1 MSDTRF
7 TSIEVEDIFAYRGLS
22 RIDLSACTDERNV
35 VIVTGKNG
43 AGKTS
48 LLNAIK
54 LLFLGAENESMRRVL
69 FGKTPVS
76 ARHFV
81 VGLPGRWYGVF
92 NITAPP
98 QNPARVAMEWTVGRR
113 KFRAERFFERNIS
126 VQGYRES
133 LKVTVD
139 GGLVV
144 DGPAVL
150 LQLLPREVVP
160 FFFFDGEEI
169 QSLADSEG
177 GRERVEIERLLG
189 LSFVAILLRELELY
203 TKAKYKVG
211 LPTDVSL
218 DIVRNENKEREAQA
232 RIESANKARI
242 SLEEEIQEHRNQ
254 QVRLD
259 EERNLLRTGISEADR
274 NRMITR
280 INILTSEREKLAG
293 EIAEELPIE
302 SPWLVNL
309 DLVRKAFGSLESY
322 FGVGATPDLVRRLHD
337 DLPVELLRRLARQR
351 PPIMLDEHQQKQFQ
365 LDVEQALDIVGVA
378 ARQDDNPMFTSLS
391 PRQINSLH
399 RRFLIWSDRGASLA
413 SAQAERLRSMR
424 QMTHEQ
430 LQAEHTLDEAEITT
444 NEARQHFNALTEKIA
459 ALETKVQFNLQSIGQ
474 HRFEEDQ
481 AQKEVNSTR
490 EATRRLHVR
499 YEEVTRKNQA
509 YQFGVKVSKALQH
522 YREQKRARI
531 RKSVEDRLN
540 QRIGTLLAPSQL
552 IKSIRLDKQFNMT
565 YWDERGSEVARRS
578 TSAGMRQLVAMSML
592 WALKDE
598 AAKPL
603 PVVIDTPLGRI
614 DRENRALLMSEYF
627 PRAGN
632 PLVLL
637 PTNSEFSTED
647 DLNLAS
653 RIARRYVIQN
663 NGGDQARIV
672 ESDSPQSRGRSA

>member
-1 MSDTRF
+1 MSNTQF
-7 TSIEVEDIFAYRGLS
+7 SSIEVEDIFAYRGLS
-22 RIDLSACTDERNV
+22 RIDLSACTDDRNV

-54 LLFLGAENESMRRVL
+54 LLFLGADNESMRRVL
-69 FGKTPVS
+69 FGNTPVG

-81 VGLPGRWYGVF
+81 LGLPGRWYGVF
-92 NITAPP
+92 NTTAPVE
-98 QNPARVAMEWTVGRR
+98 NPARVAMEWTEGSR
-113 KFRAERFFERNIS
+113 KFRAERFFERTIS
-126 VQGYRES
+126 VQGYRET
-133 LKVTVD
+133 LRVTVD

-144 DGPAVL
+144 DGPALL
-150 LQLLPREVVP
+150 LQLLPKEVVP

-189 LSFVAILLRELELY
+189 LSFVAILLRELDLY
-203 TKAKYKVG
+203 AKAKYKVG

-218 DIVRNENKEREAQA
+218 EIVRNENKEREAQA
-232 RIESANKARI
+232 RIESANKARV
-242 SLEEEIQEHRNQ
+242 SLEEEIQAHRNE
-254 QVRLD
+254 QVRFD

-280 INILTSEREKLAG
+280 IKILKSEREKLAG
-293 EIAEELPIE
+293 EIAEELPME

-309 DLVRKAFGSLESY
+309 DLVRKAFRSLDSHI
-322 FGVGATPDLVRRLHD
+322 GVGVTPDLVKRLHNE
-337 DLPVELLRRLARQR
+337 LPIELLRRLAGQR
-351 PPIMLDEHQQKQFQ
+351 PPVILDEHQQRQFE
-365 LDVEQALDIVGVA
+365 LDVEDVLKNVGVA
-378 ARQDDNPMFTSLS
+378 ARQNDNQMFASLS
-391 PRQINSLH
+391 PRQVNLLH

-413 SAQAERLRSMR
+413 SAQADRLRSMR

-430 LQAEHTLDEAEITT
+430 IQAEQNLDEAEITT
-444 NEARQHFNALTEKIA
+444 NEARQHFNALTEKITW
-459 ALETKVQFNLQSIGQ
+459 LETKIQVNLQSIGQ
-474 HRFEEDQ
+474 YRSEEEQ
-481 AQKEVNSTR
+481 AQRELNSTR

-509 YQFGVKVSKALQH
+509 YQFGVKVSKALLN

-540 QRIGTLLAPSQL
+540 ERIGTLLAPSQL

-565 YWDERGSEVARRS
+565 YWDERGNEVARRS

-647 DLNLAS
+647 DFNLAS
-653 RIARRYVIQN
+653 RIARRYLIQN

-672 ESDSPQSRGRSA
+672 PADSAQIRGNSA

>member
-1 MSDTRF
+1 MGDTRF

-35 VIVTGKNG
+35 VIVTGQNG

-69 FGKTPVS
+69 FGNTPVG

-81 VGLPGRWYGVF
+81 LGLPGRWYGVF
-92 NITAPP
+92 NTTAP
-98 QNPARVAMEWTVGRR
+98 QESPARIAMEWTVGSRR
-113 KFRAERFFERNIS
+113 FRAERFFERTIS
-126 VQGYRES
+126 VQGYRET
-133 LKVTVD
+133 LKVTMD
-139 GGLVV
+139 GGHVV
-144 DGPAVL
+144 DAPAVL
-150 LQLLPREVVP
+150 LQLLPKEVVP

-189 LSFVAILLRELELY
+189 LSFVAILLRELDLY
-203 TKAKYKVG
+203 AKAKYKVG
-211 LPTDVSL
+211 LPTEVSL

-232 RIESANKARI
+232 RIESASTARI
-242 SLEEEIQEHRNQ
+242 SLEEEIQGHRNQ
-254 QVRLD
+254 QERLD

-280 INILTSEREKLAG
+280 IKILKNEREKLAA

-302 SPWLVNL
+302 SPWLVNH
-309 DLVRKAFGSLESY
+309 DLVKRAFESLENY
-322 FGVGATPDLVRRLHD
+322 IGVGVTPDLVKRLHD
-337 DLPVELLRRLARQR
+337 DLPVELLRRLAEQR
-351 PPIMLDEHQQKQFQ
+351 PPITLDEHQQKRFQ
-365 LDVEQALDIVGVA
+365 LDVEEALSIVGVA
-378 ARQDDNPMFTSLS
+378 ARQADNPMFTSLS
-391 PRQINSLH
+391 PRQINALH
-399 RRFLIWSDRGASLA
+399 RRFLIWSERGASLA
-413 SAQAERLRSMR
+413 FAQAERLRSMR

-430 LQAEHTLDEAEITT
+430 LQAEQTLDEAEITT
-444 NEARQHFNALTEKIA
+444 NEARQHFNSLTEKIA
-459 ALETKVQFNLQSIGQ
+459 LLETKVQFNLQAIGQ
-474 HRFEEDQ
+474 HVAEEEQ
-481 AQKEVNSTR
+481 AKKELNTTR

-499 YEEVTRKNQA
+499 YEEVTRKNRA
-509 YQFGVKVSKALQH
+509 YQFAVKVSKALLH

-540 QRIGTLLAPSQL
+540 LRIGTLLAPSQL

-565 YWDERGSEVARRS
+565 YWDERGNEVARRS

-598 AAKPL
+598 ANKPL

-647 DLNLAS
+647 DLNLSS

-663 NGGDQARIV
+663 IGGDQARIV
-672 ESDSPQSRGRSA
+672 ESGSPQTRGRSA